1 MAEISSNNITNGL
14 IAEATDGEVV
24 TTSPDIVYLDSLTPA
39 PYTEPIMYPSDYE
52 NKPDDKGVGV
62 IGDNLGI
69 EVGKE
74 ANAFCIEPVIPISY
88 ANNKLYDK
96 VNDAF
101 EDVSSTSTVIN
112 SNINY
117 KEYISYAIANSKTDV
132 FHYLNSIYSEKAR
145 SGDYSDITN
154 SFLMKY
160 EDITCKSKAG
170 SSFISLDENTNID
183 KYIQNIQ
190 SSGDITAN
198 SQFTKKSDY
207 TGAFLYPDLDN
218 ISQVMTEGNERSN
231 ILIKPGESIS
241 IPLTFEY
248 FLPKDTEGTTSTST
262 DAINKIS
269 KKLIF
274 VIKDSIMS
282 SGRYFELEVTGN
294 QSNNFTD
301 SIYTSIDNYT
311 LDDSLTEN

>member
-1 MAEISSNNITNGL
+1 MTEISSNNITNGL
-14 IAEATDGEVV
+14 IAEAIDGEVV

-101 EDVSSTSTVIN
+101 KDVSSTSTIIN
-112 SNINY
+112 SNNNY

-248 FLPKDTEGTTSTST
+248 FLPKDTEGATSTST
-262 DAINKIS
+262 DTINKIS
-269 KKLIF
+269 KKIIF

-311 LDDSLTEN
+311 LEDSLTEN

>member
-14 IAEATDGEVV
+14 IAEAIDGEVV

-39 PYTEPIMYPSDYE
+39 PYTEPVMYPSDYE
-52 NKPDDKGVGV
+52 CKPDDKGVGV
-62 IGDNLGI
+62 IGDNLAI
-69 EVGKE
+69 EVGQE
-74 ANAFCIEPVIPISY
+74 TNTFCIEPVIPISY
-88 ANNKLYDK
+88 NGNKLYDK

-101 EDVSSTSTVIN
+101 ADISSTSNVIN

-145 SGDYSDITN
+145 DGDYSDITN

-160 EDITCKSKAG
+160 EDITCKSKDG

-183 KYIQNIQ
+183 KYIQNILT
-190 SSGDITAN
+190 SGDVTTN
-198 SQFTKKSDY
+198 SQFLKKSDY

-218 ISQVMTEGNERSN
+218 ISQVMTEGSERSN

-248 FLPKDTEGTTSTST
+248 FLPKDTESTTNT
-262 DAINKIS
+262 INKIS

-274 VIKDSIMS
+274 VIKDSVMS

>member
-14 IAEATDGEVV
+14 VAEAVDGEAV
-24 TTSPDIVYLDSLTPA
+24 TASPDIVYLDSLTPA
-39 PYTEPIMYPSDYE
+39 PYTEPVMYPSDYE
-52 NKPDDKGVGV
+52 NKSDDKGVGV

-74 ANAFCIEPVIPISY
+74 SDVFCIEPVIPITY
-88 ANNKLYDK
+88 TGNKLYDK

-101 EDVSSTSTVIN
+101 ADISSVSNVIN
-112 SNINY
+112 SNNNY

-132 FHYLNSIYSEKAR
+132 FHYLNSIYSKKAK

-160 EDITCKSKAG
+160 EDITCKSKSG
-170 SSFISLDENTNID
+170 SSFISLDENTNIE

-190 SSGDITAN
+190 TSGDLTSN

-218 ISQVMTEGNERSN
+218 ISQVMTEGGERSN

-248 FLPKDTEGTTSTST
+248 FIPKDTDATTDTTT

-282 SGRYFELEVTGN
+282 DGRYFELEVTGN

>member
-14 IAEATDGEVV
+14 ISEAIDGEVV

-39 PYTEPIMYPSDYE
+39 PYTEPVMYPSDYE
-52 NKPDDKGVGV
+52 DRPDGKGVGV
-62 IGDNLGI
+62 IGDNLAI

-74 ANAFCIEPVIPISY
+74 TNTFCIEPVIPISY
-88 ANNKLYDK
+88 NGNKLYDK
-96 VNDAF
+96 VNAAF
-101 EDVSSTSTVIN
+101 ADISSTSDIIN

-145 SGDYSDITN
+145 GGDYSDITN

-160 EDITCKSKAG
+160 EDITCKSKDG

-183 KYIQNIQ
+183 KYIQNILT
-190 SSGDITAN
+190 SGDVTTN
-198 SQFTKKSDY
+198 SQFLKKSDY

-218 ISQVMTEGNERSN
+218 ISQVMTEGSERSN

-248 FLPKDTEGTTSTST
+248 FLPKDTESTTNT
-262 DAINKIS
+262 INKIS